1 MTHRE
6 MDSFTCVLVELLKI
20 GQAQP
25 ANIELT
31 QGGLAD
37 GKACNPQVIAAR
49 ATAI

>member
-6 MDSFTCVLVELLKI
+6 MDGFTGVLVELLKI

-31 QGGLAD
+31 QRGLAN
-37 GKACNPQVIAAR
+37 GEAGNTQVILPVPLQ
-49 ATAI
+49 